1 MFGNQIAGK
10 ISSEGKRIFY
20 SFNPSL
26 NQQNTSAFPIA
37 TNEEVEHALAL
48 SKNSFYSFS
57 SSKPSDRSKLLE
69 LIAEELALNKSIISK
84 AYCKE
89 SGLLLSRFEIEFK
102 RTYEQL
108 FLFSNFLKK
117 PNFELLS
124 ETLGD
129 QKNSLPHLV
138 KKHVSIGPI
147 VVFGASNFPLA
158 YSTVG
163 GDTVSAIAAGC
174 PVIVKAHPFH
184 PETSFLVGQAI
195 NNAIEKTLFP
205 PGIFSQLYDDQF
217 TVAHQL
223 VRDNRIK
230 GVAFTGSYLGGK
242 TLFDLANS
250 RSTPIP
256 VFAEMGSL
264 NPVFVFPTSLQ
275 EKSEG
280 WSTLFSK
287 SITNDAGQFCT
298 KPGLFFIPRSE
309 NGKRFVSMLSEKL
322 IQEPSFTMLHPSIHA
337 NFEKKK
343 QEIVDQSK
351 GELIE
356 KKESI
361 AIRDGRQG
369 LFVTS
374 ASEFLE
380 TESLEKEVFGPFA
393 VICYYDT
400 QNQLK
405 ECTEKISGQL
415 TATILATQEELIE
428 NQSFVFMVNQLAGR
442 IIFNNVPT
450 GVRVCES
457 MHHGGPYPATT
468 DSRLTAV
475 GTDSI
480 LRFTRP
486 IVHQDNC

>member
-10 ISSEGKRIFY
+10 IFSEGKRNFF
-20 SFNPSL
+20 SFNPIL
-26 NQQNTSAFPIA
+26 NEENTSSFTIA
-37 TNEEVEHALAL
+37 TKEEIESAL
-48 SKNSFYSFS
+48 SHSLNSFYAFS
-57 SSKPSDRSKLLE
+57 SSKTVDRAKLLE
-69 LIAEELALNKSIISK
+69 LIAQELDSNKSAIAK
-84 AYCKE
+84 AYHKE
-89 SGLLLSRFEIEFK
+89 SGLSLNRFEIEFK
-102 RTYEQL
+102 RTYDQL
-108 FLFSNFLKK
+108 FLFAHHLNNSNFD
-117 PNFELLS
+117 FIS
-124 ETLGD
+124 ETPGD

-158 YSTVG
+158 YSTIG
-163 GDTVSAIAAGC
+163 GDTVSALAAGC

-205 PGIFSQLYDDQF
+205 SGIFSQLYDDQF

-223 VRDNRIK
+223 VQDNRIK

-264 NPVFVFPTSLQ
+264 NPVFVFETLLQ

-298 KPGLFFIPRSE
+298 KPGLFFIPATE
-309 NGKRFVSMLSEKL
+309 NGKKFVSLLSEKL

-337 NFEKKK
+337 NFEMKK
-343 QEIVDQSK
+343 QEITEQSK
-351 GELIE
+351 GELFE
-356 KKESI
+356 KKEPM
-361 AIRDGRQG
+361 ARLEGRQG
-369 LFVTS
+369 LLLTN

-380 TESLEKEVFGPFA
+380 LASLNKEVFGPFA

-400 QNQLK
+400 LNQLK

-415 TATILATQEELIE
+415 TATILATQEELMVNE
-428 NQSFVFMVNQLAGR
+428 SFVFMVNQLAGR

-468 DSRLTAV
+468 DSRFTAV

>member
-10 ISSEGKRIFY
+10 ISCEGKRIFY

-37 TNEEVEHALAL
+37 TNEEVEHALAI

-69 LIAEELALNKSIISK
+69 LIAEELELNKSFIAE

-108 FLFSNFLKK
+108 FLFSNFLKT

-147 VVFGASNFPLA
+147 VIFGASNFPLA
-158 YSTVG
+158 YSTIG
-163 GDTVSAIAAGC
+163 GDTVSALAAGC

-184 PETSFLVGQAI
+184 PETSFLVGEAI
-195 NNAIEKTLFP
+195 NNAISKTNFSR
-205 PGIFSQLYDDQF
+205 GIFSQLFDNQYS
-217 TVAHQL
+217 VAHKL
-223 VRDNRIK
+223 VLDNRIK
-230 GVAFTGSYLGGK
+230 GVGFTGSYIGGK
-242 TLFDLANS
+242 ALFDLANS
-250 RSTPIP
+250 RTIPIP
-256 VFAEMGSL
+256 VFAEMGSV
-264 NPVFVFPTSLQ
+264 NPVFVFPNSLQ
-275 EKSEG
+275 EKSEE
-280 WSTLFSK
+280 WSSLFSK

-322 IQEPSFTMLHPSIHA
+322 IQEPSFTMLHPSIHF

-343 QEIVDQSK
+343 QEILDQSK

-356 KKESI
+356 KKESTVI
-361 AIRDGRQG
+361 LEGRQG

-380 TESLEKEVFGPFA
+380 IESLEKEVFGPFA
-393 VICYYDT
+393 VICYYET
-400 QNQLK
+400 INQLK

-428 NQSFVFMVNQLAGR
+428 NQSFLFLINHLAGR

-450 GVRVCES
+450 GVRVCKS
-457 MHHGGPYPATT
+457 MHHGGPFPATT
-468 DSRLTAV
+468 DSRYTAV
-475 GTDSI
+475 GSDSI
-480 LRFTRP
+480 LRFMRP
-486 IVHQDNC
+486 IVYQDNY